1 MESLPPISKTS
12 GRYRGIYPSTGL
24 GSGGTSL
31 AHDTAEIAVQRAH
44 PSGRWTCN
52 ATPECSTLKTT
63 PVFGAPRLFEL
74 GGKKLPGE

>member
-1 MESLPPISKTS
+1 MELLPSMGKTS

-24 GSGGTSL
+24 GSGRTSL
-31 AHDTAEIAVQRAH
+31 AHDTAEIAVQRAR

-63 PVFGAPRLFEL
+63 PVIGAPRHDRVRGQET
-74 GGKKLPGE
+74 PW